1 MNGWYYFAMY
11 IFWLNYKLI
20 DVYYVL
26 IGVKIMRWIVVINI
40 IQRYE
45 FQWHHIVCPFIDIV
59 AVICI
64 ILI

>member
-20 DVYYVL
+20 DVYYAL

-45 FQWHHIVCPFIDIV
+45 FQWHHTVCPFIDIV